1 LREKV
6 VGLDKTLLGFA
17 TAWAEYGNV
26 APATSKRVLA
36 SARMIE
42 PKFPF
47 RRAQVLSERCGA
59 QHEAAIKSYNWADRW
74 EHL

>member
-1 LREKV
+1 MSDLARRQQDWRSARDKEAAKLREKV

-36 SARMIE
+36 SARE
-42 PKFPF
+42 LK
-47 RRAQVLSERCGA
+47 
-59 QHEAAIKSYNWADRW
+59 Y
-74 EHL
+74 